1 MVNYFNSIYIE
12 PSIYSID
19 MIRLKLDFSGSERI
33 MNFGNFMSR
42 VDLLYIEQYPQS
54 FKAFSYRNLFKVTC
68 SNDSSFVIGRKQDGI
83 LSGWYVTLIDFP
95 TFGTITITSDG
106 TSSFG

>member
-19 MIRLKLDFSGSERI
+19 MVRLRLDFSGSERI
-33 MNFGNFMSR
+33 TNFGNFMSR

-54 FKAFSYRNLFKVTC
+54 FKAFSYRNLFKGLAITLGVKFFKKI
-68 SNDSSFVIGRKQDGI
+68 SSK
-83 LSGWYVTLIDFP
+83 S
-95 TFGTITITSDG
+95 
-106 TSSFG
+106 

>member
-54 FKAFSYRNLFKVTC
+54 FKAFSYRNLRRYLL
-68 SNDSSFVIGRKQDGI
+68 N
-83 LSGWYVTLIDFP
+83 
-95 TFGTITITSDG
+95 
-106 TSSFG
+106 

>member
-19 MIRLKLDFSGSERI
+19 MVRLRLDFSGSERI
-33 MNFGNFMSR
+33 ANFGNFMSR

-68 SNDSSFVIGRKQDGI
+68 SNDSSFVIG
-83 LSGWYVTLIDFP
+83 LSFN
-95 TFGTITITSDG
+95 GTD
-106 TSSFG
+106 SSSRYLGFMEFI